1 MQDSMNTKLML
12 CSLLKMMNMCGQKN
26 ELKFI
31 LWKILL
37 NIENIESPETTRNGL
52 PDHFMIPKKMTI
64 CYIISTDFI
73 ILYGCSSFDFWKTR
87 NFKKN
92 GFFYFWHPISYA
104 VTHNKLCHTCNMANF
119 LIFPLRWTLTKNF
132 LPY

>member
-1 MQDSMNTKLML
+1 
-12 CSLLKMMNMCGQKN
+12 MCGQKN

-73 ILYGCSSFDFWKTR
+73 ILYGCSSFDF
-87 NFKKN
+87 
-92 GFFYFWHPISYA
+92 
-104 VTHNKLCHTCNMANF
+104 
-119 LIFPLRWTLTKNF
+119 
-132 LPY
+132 